1 MPISIILDVATG
13 LVFLYFLLA
22 LIASS
27 IQELIAGL
35 FAWRG
40 TYLSKGIGVILD
52 NQPEARFIWHGIGD
66 FLQAHFTSGTG
77 QTALDRLNGRLQQM
91 PAAQVTPGDK
101 LLQKILSI
109 QGHPLLKGN
118 PSTLPAYVP
127 ARNFALALL
136 DILRDGS
143 QSTNFAQIKA
153 TIGTLPDGDLKTVL
167 SAFLADAG
175 NDVDKF
181 RASLERW
188 FDDAMDRLSG
198 IYNRLSHYMML
209 ILGVL
214 FAIFLNINSIHVATA
229 LWETPSIRAA
239 TIASASNATTII
251 PDSKAPPTPNAVPQL
266 SAAWNALQGLEGNQL
281 PFGWKFSQGKDDTS
295 TFLGRNVTVSTP
307 FGWII
312 TAAAIAFGAPFWF
325 GLLQNLANMRSSGPP
340 PKPTTP

>member
-27 IQELIAGL
+27 LQELIAGI

-40 TYLSKGIGVILD
+40 TYLSKGIDVILD
-52 NQPEARFIWHGIGD
+52 NQTDASFIWHGVGD
-66 FLQAHFTSGTG
+66 FLTAHFTFGTG
-77 QTALDRLNGRLQQM
+77 QTALHRLNSRLEQK
-91 PAAQVTPGDK
+91 PAAEVTDGDK
-101 LLQKILSI
+101 LLQRVLAI
-109 QGHPLLKGN
+109 QSHPLLKST
-118 PSTLPAYVP
+118 PSTLPSYVP
-127 ARNFALALL
+127 ARNFAVALL

-143 QSTNFAQIKA
+143 QSAEFTTIRT
-153 TIGTLPDGDLKTVL
+153 TIGTLPDGDLKRILT
-167 SAFLADAG
+167 AFLAESGDDLDA
-175 NDVDKF
+175 F
-181 RASLERW
+181 RKRLEQW
-188 FDDAMDRLSG
+188 FDDAMDRVSG

-325 GLLQNLANMRSSGPP
+325 GLLQNLANMRSAGPP